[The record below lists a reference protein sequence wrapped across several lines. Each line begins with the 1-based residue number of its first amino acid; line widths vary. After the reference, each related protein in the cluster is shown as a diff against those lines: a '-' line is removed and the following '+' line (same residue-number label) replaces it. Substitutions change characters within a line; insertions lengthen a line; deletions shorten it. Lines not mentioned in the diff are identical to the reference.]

1 MFGSL
6 ETIYVLEDLYGLK
19 AALNHGYEPDDDDE
33 YIDCLTDL
41 LFDPDDVGH
50 SCYMLLNL
58 DTSEDEAEKQWWIEH
73 DECEPGSPYWY
84 HHNRVRAIEYIKANI
99 PNDIS
104 RVLVHISY

>member
-19 AALNHGYEPDDDDE
+19 SVLNHSYEPDDNE

-41 LFDPDDVGH
+41 LFDPDDRGH
-50 SCYMLLNL
+50 SCYMLLDL
-58 DTSEDEAEKQWWIEH
+58 DTSEDEAEKQWCFEH
-73 DECEPGSPYWY
+73 DDCEPGSPYWY
-84 HHNRVRAIEYIKANI
+84 HHNRIRALKYIKANI
-99 PNDIS
+99 PTGLD